1 MITIV
6 AKGVVKEENIAKF
19 KEYAQTLIE
28 ETKKEEGC
36 ISYKLYEDINNP
48 KVITFIEK
56 WKDQEAIDKHVNASH
71 FVEIVPKLRDLQES
85 ETEVNLYKL
94 V

>member
-6 AKGVVKEENIAKF
+6 AKGVVKEENINKF
-19 KEYAQTLIE
+19 KEYAQTLVE
-28 ETKKEEGC
+28 ETRKEKGC
-36 ISYKLYEDINNP
+36 ISYNLYEDINDP
-48 KVITFIEK
+48 KIITFIEE
-56 WKDQEAIDKHVNASH
+56 WEDQEAIDAHVKASH

-85 ETEVNLYKL
+85 ETEVNLYKR

>member
-6 AKGVVKEENIAKF
+6 AKGVVKEENINTF
-19 KEYAQTLIE
+19 KEYAQTLIK

-48 KVITFIEK
+48 KVVTFVEE
-56 WKDQEAIDKHVNASH
+56 WKDQEAIDAHVKAPH